1 MSKKCYISTCNSNSN
16 RNQTKLYCIPQTL
29 TNHRDN
35 WETCQRNKFRR
46 HTLLTNLKC
55 ESNIPAKIYV
65 CENHFVTGTINCLH
79 VRLKLV
85 TVFIITLII
94 TNRKTK
100 STIWRHSHRLGSN
113 IIASTNNCNTEKRRK
128 AMSGDSLFK
137 PMFKQ
142 EIQNVF
148 NTRTKQ
154 WQTQLHHYLYGHNT
168 TKRTVV
174 EKHWMHW
181 TALPGKAYI
190 CQYHF
195 VPCKISVRNVN
206 SISWRLT

>member
-35 WETCQRNKFRR
+35 WETCQRNKLRR
-46 HTLLTNLKC
+46 QTWLSNLKC

-65 CENHFVTGTINCLH
+65 CANHFVTGTINCLH

-100 STIWRHSHRLGSN
+100 SSIWRQSYRLGSN
-113 IIASTNNCNTEKRRK
+113 IVASTHNCNTEKSRK
-128 AMSGDSLFK
+128 AMQSDLLYK
-137 PMFKQ
+137 PMFEQ
-142 EIQNVF
+142 ESQNVF
-148 NTRTKQ
+148 NTRT
-154 WQTQLHHYLYGHNT
+154 
-168 TKRTVV
+168 
-174 EKHWMHW
+174 
-181 TALPGKAYI
+181 
-190 CQYHF
+190 
-195 VPCKISVRNVN
+195 
-206 SISWRLT
+206 

>member
-35 WETCQRNKFRR
+35 WETCHRNKLRR
-46 HTLLTNLKC
+46 QTWLTNLKC

-79 VRLKLV
+79 VRLKLI

-100 STIWRHSHRLGSN
+100 STI
-113 IIASTNNCNTEKRRK
+113 
-128 AMSGDSLFK
+128 
-137 PMFKQ
+137 
-142 EIQNVF
+142 
-148 NTRTKQ
+148 
-154 WQTQLHHYLYGHNT
+154 
-168 TKRTVV
+168 
-174 EKHWMHW
+174 
-181 TALPGKAYI
+181 
-190 CQYHF
+190 
-195 VPCKISVRNVN
+195 
-206 SISWRLT
+206 